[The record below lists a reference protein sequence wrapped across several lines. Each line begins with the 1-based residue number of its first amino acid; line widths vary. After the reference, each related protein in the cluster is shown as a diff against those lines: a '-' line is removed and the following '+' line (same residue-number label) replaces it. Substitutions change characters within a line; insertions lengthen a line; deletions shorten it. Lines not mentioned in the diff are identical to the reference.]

1 LKKIRIAGPTAALAG
16 IPAGL
21 QAQGVWAGRRQ
32 LFVRFAG
39 EAETAT
45 MYTADALANEIER
58 AMARSKFHSVAIGG
72 RDPLGNAEYLRAALE
87 AKSVPVP
94 VMLDCDGQR
103 PADIGGLEKLLT
115 LIEVT
120 LEGSAL
126 TSDGQTSNAI
136 ASIKEAARIKTR
148 HSLVLIADERTSDS
162 VVLRVV
168 EQANAAS
175 EETTVVIHPA
185 TGTPVD
191 RDRRW
196 TMLVERTMALHGDV
210 RLALRLPPPT
220 GMR

>member
-1 LKKIRIAGPTAALAG
+1 
-16 IPAGL
+16 
-21 QAQGVWAGRRQ
+21 
-32 LFVRFAG
+32 
-39 EAETAT
+39 
-45 MYTADALANEIER
+45 
-58 AMARSKFHSVAIGG
+58 MARSRFHSIAIGG
-72 RDPLGNAEYLRAALE
+72 RDPLGNVEYLRAAFE

-103 PADIGGLEKLLT
+103 PGEIGGLEKIVK

-120 LEGSAL
+120 LEGTAL
-126 TSDGQTSNAI
+126 SGDGQTSNAV
-136 ASIKEAARIKTR
+136 ASIKEAARIKIR
-148 HSLVLIADERTSDS
+148 HSLVVIADERTSDS

-168 EQANAAS
+168 EQVNAAS

-196 TMLVERTMALHGDV
+196 TMLLERIMALHGDV

>member
-1 LKKIRIAGPTAALAG
+1 MKTRVAGPTAALAG

-21 QAQGVWAGRRQ
+21 QAQGIWAGRRQ

-45 MYTADALANEIER
+45 MYTAEALANEMAR
-58 AMARSKFHSVAIGG
+58 AVTRSKFHSVSIGG
-72 RDPLGNAEYLRAALE
+72 RDPLGNVEYLAAAFS
-87 AKSVPVP
+87 AKKVELP

-103 PADIGGLEKLLT
+103 PDEIRAVQKF
-115 LIEVT
+115 VT
-120 LEGSAL
+120 HLQISVEGSAL
-126 TSDGQTSNAI
+126 AADSLVGNAVV
-136 ASIKEAARIKTR
+136 SCREAASAGLD
-148 HSLVLIADERTSDS
+148 HSLVIVADERTSDA
-162 VVLRVV
+162 VVLRLV
-168 EQANAAS
+168 EHAHGVSGSVAI
-175 EETTVVIHPA
+175 VIHPA

-196 TMLVERTMALHGDV
+196 TMLLERCMALHDDV

>member
-1 LKKIRIAGPTAALAG
+1 MKTRVAGPTAALAG

-21 QAQGVWAGRRQ
+21 QAQGPWAGRRQ

-58 AMARSKFHSVAIGG
+58 ATTRSKFHSVSIGG
-72 RDPLGNAEYLRAALE
+72 RDPLGNVEYLCAAFGAREVKL
-87 AKSVPVP
+87 P
-94 VMLDCDGQR
+94 VMIDVDGQR
-103 PADIGGLEKLLT
+103 PE
-115 LIEVT
+115 EVKA
-120 LEGSAL
+120 LAKVVQLVQVSIEGSL
-126 TSDGQTSNAI
+126 LGPDGPTANAVETVR
-136 ASIKEAARIKTR
+136 EAAGMGAQ
-148 HSLVLIADERTSDS
+148 HALVIVADERTIDS
-162 VVLRVV
+162 VVLRIV

-175 EETTVVIHPA
+175 DKTMVVIHPA

-196 TMLVERTMALHGDV
+196 TVLLERCMALHGDV
-210 RLALRLPPPT
+210 QLALRLPPPT

>member
-1 LKKIRIAGPTAALAG
+1 MKTRVAGPTAALAG

-21 QAQGVWAGRRQ
+21 QAQGPWAGRRQ

-58 AMARSKFHSVAIGG
+58 ATARSRFHSVSIGG
-72 RDPLGNAEYLRAALE
+72 RDPLGNIEYLTAALS
-87 AKSVPVP
+87 AKEVKLP
-94 VMLDCDGQR
+94 VMIDCDGQR
-103 PADIGGLEKLLT
+103 PEEIKSLSKVLQL
-115 LIEVT
+115 VQVSM
-120 LEGSAL
+120 EGSL
-126 TSDGQTSNAI
+126 LGGDGPLANAI
-136 ASIKEAARIKTR
+136 ETMKEAAKMGAQHAI
-148 HSLVLIADERTSDS
+148 VMVADERTSDA

-168 EQANAAS
+168 EQAHEAS
-175 EETTVVIHPA
+175 EKTMIVVHPA

-196 TMLVERTMALHGDV
+196 TMLLERAMALHGDV
-210 RLALRLPPPT
+210 QLALRLPPPT

>member
-1 LKKIRIAGPTAALAG
+1 VKTRVAGPTAALAG

-45 MYTADALANEIER
+45 MYTADALANEMER
-58 AMARSKFHSVAIGG
+58 ATTRSKFHSISIGG
-72 RDPLGNAEYLRAALE
+72 RDPLGNVEYLCAAFE
-87 AKSVPVP
+87 KPVAVP

-103 PADIGGLEKLLT
+103 PEEIKALSKIVQHVQVV
-115 LIEVT
+115 I
-120 LEGSAL
+120 EGSAL
-126 TSDGQTSNAI
+126 AADGPTTNAI
-136 ASIKEAARIKTR
+136 ASVREAAAIKAK
-148 HSLVLIADERTSDS
+148 HSLVLVADERTSDS

-168 EQANAAS
+168 EQVHGAS
-175 EETTVVIHPA
+175 EATVVVIHPA

-196 TMLVERTMALHGDV
+196 TMLLERSMALHGDV

>member
-1 LKKIRIAGPTAALAG
+1 MTSRIAGPTAALAG

-45 MYTADALANEIER
+45 MYTADALANEINR
-58 AMARSKFHSVAIGG
+58 ALTRSKFHSISIGG
-72 RDPLGNAEYLRAALE
+72 RDPLGNVEYLLAAFS
-87 AKSVPVP
+87 AKPVDVP

-103 PADIGGLEKLLT
+103 PSEIKALAKVVRLV
-115 LIEVT
+115 EVT
-120 LEGSAL
+120 LEGAAL
-126 TSDGQTSNAI
+126 TSDGQMDNAI
-136 ASIKEAARIKTR
+136 ASIKEASGVDVR
-148 HSLVLIADERTSDS
+148 HSLVVIADERTSDS

-168 EQANAAS
+168 EQVHAAS
-175 EETTVVIHPA
+175 EATTVVIHPA

-196 TMLVERTMALHGDV
+196 TVLLERTMALHSDV

>member
-1 LKKIRIAGPTAALAG
+1 MKTRVAGPTAALAG

-21 QAQGVWAGRRQ
+21 QAQGPWAGRRQ

-58 AMARSKFHSVAIGG
+58 ATTRSRFHSVSVGG
-72 RDPLGNAEYLRAALE
+72 RDPLGNIEYLTAALS
-87 AKSVPVP
+87 AKEVKVP
-94 VMLDCDGQR
+94 VMVDCDGQR
-103 PADIGGLEKLLT
+103 PE
-115 LIEVT
+115 EVKA
-120 LEGSAL
+120 LSKVVQHVQISMEGSLLGA
-126 TSDGQTSNAI
+126 DGPLANAI
-136 ASIKEAARIKTR
+136 EAVREAAKFAL
-148 HSLVLIADERTSDS
+148 HSVVIVADERTSDA

-168 EQANAAS
+168 EHAHEAS
-175 EETTVVIHPA
+175 EKTMILVHPA

-196 TMLVERTMALHGDV
+196 TMLLERAMGLHGDV
-210 RLALRLPPPT
+210 QLALRLPPPT

>member
-1 LKKIRIAGPTAALAG
+1 VKTRVAGPTAALAG

-45 MYTADALANEIER
+45 MYTADALANEIDR
-58 AMARSKFHSVAIGG
+58 ATSRSKFHSISVGG
-72 RDPLGNAEYLRAALE
+72 RDPLGNVDYLCAAFG
-87 AKSVPVP
+87 AKSVSVP

-103 PADIGGLEKLLT
+103 PEEIKALAKYVQHVQVALDGG
-115 LIEVT
+115 
-120 LEGSAL
+120 AL
-126 TSDGQTSNAI
+126 GTDGPISNAI
-136 ASIKEAARIKTR
+136 ASVKEGAAIGAK
-148 HSLVLIADERTSDS
+148 HSLVLVADERTSDS

-168 EQANAAS
+168 EQAHAAS
-175 EETTVVIHPA
+175 EATVVVIHPA

-196 TMLVERTMALHGDV
+196 TMLLERSMALHGDV